1 MNADVHVYDILWTPQ
16 VIQKSKVWY
25 DGTLKLHTFN
35 KRAML
40 YDTSRVL
47 IDSVFLSKSVL
58 HLGEMLVMERH
69 LVTIENQT
77 STYTIDVTPVTRTP
91 GSTRKRID
99 ATVSQ
104 RQRPP
109 KSQPYSE
116 SPAPECRVS
125 GLRAES
131 SDSNNF
137 TVPLSSNSLS
147 NAPRPRHQP
156 IPPENPIDKSAPLHT
171 PIATPILSPST
182 KWSQDQSPMVAAQ
195 YSPAL
200 VVPHISQSPQVQGPR
215 VMNLSKIAQ
224 SLPQQLAQPYPKL
237 APTSNKVNTPYRP
250 PTSVL
255 ALKSPNI
262 GLSPSSSSR
271 TAIDSNLDLMNV
283 KQRRIPPASCV
294 NKKAKKNL
302 KEPLL
307 TPPDASSP
315 VKTSSVVSDRDIHDD
330 YDPGEFVVEIAMTKN
345 LSSNVK
351 AAVVGG
357 FHESTKLLL
366 QQQMY
371 DAKQFGR
378 EPQNGQLS
386 PTFPSLSTTRS
397 VDSPPERAESA
408 NLAIRKNKLLP
419 YQSNQGQQSRMH
431 ISPSKEPGD
440 NDFGTHAE
448 PEEDYGLNDH
458 VEFGS
463 FSFNKLRGSHS
474 PASEFSM
481 LHNPDKLQS
490 HRPIFAGTK
499 ALEAAELTLTQSEPK
514 KRKLLSIPRKPTRRK
529 IVR

>member
-1 MNADVHVYDILWTPQ
+1 MNADVHVYDILWTAQ

-58 HLGEMLVMERH
+58 HLGEVLVMERH

-109 KSQPYSE
+109 NSQRYSE
-116 SPAPECRVS
+116 SPAQACRVS

-156 IPPENPIDKSAPLHT
+156 IPPEDPMDKCAPLHT
-171 PIATPILSPST
+171 PIATPIFSPS

-200 VVPHISQSPQVQGPR
+200 LEPHISQSPQIQGPR

-224 SLPQQLAQPYPKL
+224 SLPQQLAQSYPKL

-255 ALKSPNI
+255 ALKSPNT

-283 KQRRIPPASCV
+283 KQRRIPPPSCV
-294 NKKAKKNL
+294 NKKAKKNF

-307 TPPDASSP
+307 TPPDTSSP

-330 YDPGEFVVEIAMTKN
+330 YDPGESVVEDAMTKN

-351 AAVVGG
+351 AAVGGG
-357 FHESTKLLL
+357 FQESTKLLL

-371 DAKQFGR
+371 DEKQFGR
-378 EPQNGQLS
+378 EPRKGQLS
-386 PTFPSLSTTRS
+386 PTFPSLSTSRS

-408 NLAIRKNKLLP
+408 NLSIRKNKLLP
-419 YQSNQGQQSRMH
+419 YQSNQGQQLRMC
-431 ISPSKEPGD
+431 ISPSKEPDKGI
-440 NDFGTHAE
+440 DFGTHAE
-448 PEEDYGLNDH
+448 PQQDYGLNYN

-463 FSFNKLRGSHS
+463 FSFNDLRGSHS

-490 HRPIFAGTK
+490 QRPIFSGTE
-499 ALEAAELTLTQSEPK
+499 ALESAELTLTQSEPI